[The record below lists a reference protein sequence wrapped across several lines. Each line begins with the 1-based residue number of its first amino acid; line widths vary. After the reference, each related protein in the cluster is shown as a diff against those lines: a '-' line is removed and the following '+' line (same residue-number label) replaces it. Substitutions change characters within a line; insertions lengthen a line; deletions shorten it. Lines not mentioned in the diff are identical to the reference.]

1 MPVLPM
7 PRPVCRPPDA
17 RAAASPAEMYACRKC
32 GRIWAPANDP
42 RTCPCGQGTMQVSV
56 SSAMRLNAAR
66 QQKLRERALRR
77 RDARRRERTRMK
89 KPGRAGLSRVP
100 PQGIEP

>member
-1 MPVLPM
+1 
-7 PRPVCRPPDA
+7 
-17 RAAASPAEMYACRKC
+17 
-32 GRIWAPANDP
+32 
-42 RTCPCGQGTMQVSV
+42 MQVSV

-77 RDARRRERTRMK
+77 RDARRREWTRMK